1 MDDVTDYALL
11 GICDKHDKT
20 LYDNAAAFGSRAIV
34 TQFPTI
40 NQPATAPD
48 AALQSLYIY
57 IIILM
62 LVLKI

>member
-11 GICDKHDKT
+11 GICNKHDKT

-40 NQPATAPD
+40 HQPATALY
-48 AALQSLYIY
+48 AALQSLYI
-57 IIILM
+57 
-62 LVLKI
+62 